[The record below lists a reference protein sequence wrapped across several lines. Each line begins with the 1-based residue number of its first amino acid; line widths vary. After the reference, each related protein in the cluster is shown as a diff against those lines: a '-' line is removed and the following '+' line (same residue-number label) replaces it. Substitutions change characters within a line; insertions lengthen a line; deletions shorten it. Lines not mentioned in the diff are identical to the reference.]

1 MSPDFQHRLKLV
13 LQGVLAL
20 AQSGALAMEHMD
32 NTRAAKQARNARHRA
47 QSRRQIQKGGV
58 LYASEARQ
66 MVKQR
71 EEAEVKKAEL
81 QLARA
86 QNAQKRVE
94 QAERKVIIDGMK
106 AEVKARHA
114 V

>member
-1 MSPDFQHRLKLV
+1 
-13 LQGVLAL
+13 
-20 AQSGALAMEHMD
+20 MEHMD
-32 NTRAAKQARNARHRA
+32 NTRAAEQARNARRRA

-81 QLARA
+81 QPARA
-86 QNAQKRVE
+86 QNAQKRAE

-106 AEVKARHA
+106 AEVKARGA
-114 V
+114 VRAHKKRISRLIVRGIRQQGRLRNLI